1 MQEAAIAGKP
11 PDNRPICVRP
21 EAWSESAGA
30 DLGHASDVRPEQV
43 VNCLRGVRSQWWRV
57 GWWWGGGGVVKGTG
71 ADLQTVAPRRGP
83 NRLQPI
89 RATPRTRPRVWWWWR
104 LLSLL
109 LLCCKA
115 RVEKKLLS
123 R

>member
-57 GWWWGGGGVVKGTG
+57 GWWW
-71 ADLQTVAPRRGP
+71 
-83 NRLQPI
+83 
-89 RATPRTRPRVWWWWR
+89 R